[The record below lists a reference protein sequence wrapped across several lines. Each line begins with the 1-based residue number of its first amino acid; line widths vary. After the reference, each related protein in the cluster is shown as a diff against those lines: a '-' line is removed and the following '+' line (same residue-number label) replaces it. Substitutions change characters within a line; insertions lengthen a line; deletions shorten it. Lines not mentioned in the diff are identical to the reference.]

1 MTNNG
6 LPAIHPGEFLKEA
19 LDELGLKGYEVQSW
33 YALYAPAK
41 TPAAIVNTLRDAVV
55 AVIREPHNSEQFEN
69 WGLTPVGSTPAEFG
83 DFLKKEIAKY
93 GRIVRDANISRS

>member
-1 MTNNG
+1 M
-6 LPAIHPGEFLKEA
+6 
-19 LDELGLKGYEVQSW
+19 
-33 YALYAPAK
+33 
-41 TPAAIVNTLRDAVV
+41 
-55 AVIREPHNSEQFEN
+55 IREPHNSEQFEN